1 MPFGDSERKGV
12 SGRGERPEAI
22 LVLLVYRCLFPKT
35 AHLSWG
41 EGAVSVRSLD
51 LSPVITQENYNM
63 GQKGTLR
70 LLIKVMETTEKL
82 NKGLGGWKC
91 CSLGW
96 VGKFLQSLVRA
107 AKWVHRAFEGLGR
120 CQGACGRARGQ

>member
-1 MPFGDSERKGV
+1 METLRERESLGEEKGQ
-12 SGRGERPEAI
+12 RQ
-22 LVLLVYRCLFPKT
+22 
-35 AHLSWG
+35 SWFFWFTDVFSPRLHISPGG
-41 EGAVSVRSLD
+41 EGAVSWGSLD

-70 LLIKVMETTEKL
+70 LLIKVMETREKL

-96 VGKFLQSLVRA
+96 VGKFLQSPVRA